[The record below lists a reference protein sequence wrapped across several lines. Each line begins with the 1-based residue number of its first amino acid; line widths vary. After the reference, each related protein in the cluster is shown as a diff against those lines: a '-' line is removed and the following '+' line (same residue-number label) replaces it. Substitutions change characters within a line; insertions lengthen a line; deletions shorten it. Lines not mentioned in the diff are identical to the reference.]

1 MKKLSL
7 QWRLTLITTLF
18 IAIICGCLTMFVY
31 GSGVYYMD
39 SLQETVDAQN
49 TDGDDSHQNEIYI
62 SIPDDKWDD
71 FANDFSVQVYN
82 NKADYKKKSLF
93 FSIFLAILG
102 GVATYYFSGRSLKP
116 LKEFSEK
123 IEEVEARNLSDSRI
137 EENKVKELNQLSISY
152 NKMLDRLSES
162 FEMQRQFTANAAHEL
177 RTPLAV
183 MQAQLDLYH
192 TTGHPATDACTEKT
206 IQMVTDQNERLSKMV
221 KTLLDMSELQTVAR
235 DEKIEVDAL
244 VEEVLAD
251 LDPLA
256 DEKNVILE
264 SVCDAVTMMGSDILV
279 YRVVYNLVEN
289 AIKYNNPGGKVQV
302 TVCSDKEQICIQV
315 MDNGSGIPA
324 DMKERVFE
332 PFFRVDKSR
341 SRALGGVGLGLAL
354 VREIVRV
361 HDGAI
366 RVLDNSNGGTT
377 FEILFPETV

>member
-1 MKKLSL
+1 MEVKLRVADPAGNITIFVTSPVERNLYAKVANELLAIKEFRGEQVGFIERHEDGSSHMEMMGGEFCGNATRSFGYLLGKEQESKDAYKK
-7 QWRLTLITTLF
+7 T
-18 IAIICGCLTMFVY
+18 V
-31 GSGVYYMD
+31 
-39 SLQETVDAQN
+39 TVDVSGSSEKL
-49 TDGDDSHQNEIYI
+49 DVE
-62 SIPDDKWDD
+62 
-71 FANDFSVQVYN
+71 V
-82 NKADYKKKSLF
+82 DYEAGTSK
-93 FSIFLAILG
+93 
-102 GVATYYFSGRSLKP
+102 TMMP
-116 LKEFSEK
+116 LPEK

-256 DEKNVILE
+256 EEKNVILE
-264 SVCDAVTMMGSDILV
+264 SVCDAVTMMGSDILI

>member
-39 SLQETVDAQN
+39 SLQEAVDAQN

-62 SIPDDKWDD
+62 SIPGDKWDD

-93 FSIFLAILG
+93 FSILLAILG

-256 DEKNVILE
+256 EEKNVILE
-264 SVCDAVTMMGSDILV
+264 SVCDAVTMMGSDILI

-302 TVCSDKEQICIQV
+302 TVRSDKEQICIQV
-315 MDNGSGIPA
+315 MDNGNGIPA

-332 PFFRVDKSR
+332 PFFRVEKSR